1 MRAAWLRAQY
11 VLFMLQ
17 MRKRCCFVRCEFASA
32 GRGVGTDR
40 ALGALNMKLQ
50 GNTMSRSMIIA
61 GRVAAAA
68 CLLVAFDGFA
78 QQSSSGTQG
87 QLEEIVVTAQKRE
100 QKSQDIGISL
110 SVETGAELLSLGAA
124 DATDITRSMPAVV
137 MTQPNGPSSYSL
149 AIRGVTQNDFADHQE
164 SPAAI
169 YVDDVYV
176 SQMAGLTFSLFDVD
190 RVEVLRGPQGT
201 LFGRNATGGLAN
213 YVTNRPT
220 DVDGGYAD
228 VTIGER
234 NLERIEGAVNGRLWD
249 VWDGIDGRL
258 SFVSNHYDP
267 LFTNVAGGAA
277 NAENGNDYAVRGQLL
292 FKLPNA
298 AQLLLNARGSRE
310 NVNAGSWEEY
320 AAYNPGNGYDSFVP
334 GNQNPYGTCNGCN
347 ASGLPNSGPFTTR
360 DNISGYA
367 KLKFYGFTSKYTQD
381 LSFAT
386 LNVIGDYSSFQK
398 DYQEDSDASPYT
410 LFEFFNGSKVN
421 QQSLEIRLNGTKDKF
436 NWTAGLYGLR
446 ISGNYYEGWIGPS
459 FFTAAQFQNGGSGLP
474 PGVTV
479 NPNNGY
485 YGSGSNLGPWP
496 FGTPLWTSGGVPA
509 PDGGVPATKSPYSL
523 LTKSYAA
530 FGQLEYRATDLIGFT
545 FGARVTEDK
554 KDYNFT
560 WFPYEMYPTSVTD
573 PIKYLTPPTGITLYN
588 YNNSRSDTLWS
599 GKAQV
604 DFHLTPD
611 QLAYASY
618 NRGVKG
624 GGFSAPLFP
633 FTINDLSTLTF
644 KPETLT
650 SYEVGYKSEWLNHTL
665 RFNAAAYYYDYQNYQ
680 ALIYTLGLE
689 QLIVNADAR
698 HKGGEAE
705 LEWAPTQAWTFSAG
719 AAYVDAL
726 VVNVA
731 GRCCDSTTGKPIV
744 GDYTPPNAPRWTF
757 DAMARYTI
765 PIGENKLALQAD
777 GNYMTSFWF
786 NLSDVPD
793 VKQNDFGIFN
803 LRTNYTTMG
812 GKLQVGT
819 SVENVANKH
828 YGVMGFDNVSI
839 NGLAQL
845 YPGMPRWW
853 KAHVIYKF

>member
-1 MRAAWLRAQY
+1 MPNSMTYA
-11 VLFMLQ
+11 
-17 MRKRCCFVRCEFASA
+17 VR
-32 GRGVGTDR
+32 
-40 ALGALNMKLQ
+40 
-50 GNTMSRSMIIA
+50 IA
-61 GRVAAAA
+61 GTALL
-68 CLLVAFDGFA
+68 LLVVLDAHA
-78 QQSSSGTQG
+78 QQVTSSG

-100 QKSQDIGISL
+100 QNLQDVGISL
-110 SVETGAELLSLGAA
+110 SAITGSELQSLGNAT
-124 DATDITRSMPAVV
+124 ATDITKAMPAVV
-137 MTQPNGPSSYSL
+137 LTQPNGPSSYSL

-176 SQMAGLTFSLFDVD
+176 SQMAGLTFSLFDIN

-220 DVDGGYAD
+220 DVDGGYVD

-234 NLERIEGAVNGRLWD
+234 NLERVEGAVNGKLSD
-249 VWDGIDGRL
+249 LWDGIDGRL
-258 SFVSNHYDP
+258 SFVSDHYDP

-292 FKLPNA
+292 VKLPDT
-298 AQLLLNARGSRE
+298 AQLLFIARGSRQ
-310 NVNAGSWEEY
+310 NANAGSWEEY
-320 AAYNPGNGYDSFVP
+320 AAYTPPGSNGYDSFLP
-334 GNQNPYGTCNGCN
+334 GNVNFYGTCPGCN
-347 ASGLPNSGPFTTR
+347 ASGLQNSGPFTIR

-367 KLKFYGFTSKYTQD
+367 RLKFYGFTTKFTQD
-381 LSFAT
+381 LSLGT
-386 LNVIGDYSSFQK
+386 LTVIGDYSSFQK

-410 LFEFFNGSKVN
+410 IFEFFNGSKVN
-421 QQSLEIRLNGTKDKF
+421 QQSLEIRLNGNKDKF

-459 FFTAAQFQNGGSGLP
+459 FYTAAQFQNGASAATTP
-474 PGVTV
+474 V
-479 NPNNGY
+479 NPNNFY
-485 YGSGSNLGPWP
+485 YGATSNLGPWP
-496 FGTPLWTSGGVPA
+496 YGAAPYFSTLSPITGTNGVPG
-509 PDGGVPATKSPYSL
+509 PDGGVPATKSPYDL

-530 FGQLEYRATDLIGFT
+530 FGQLEYRATDLIGLT
-545 FGARVTEDK
+545 LGMRVTQDQ

-560 WFPYEMYPTSVTD
+560 WYPYEMYPTDVTN
-573 PIKYLTPPTGITLYN
+573 PIKLLTPPTGLTLYS

-604 DFHLTPD
+604 DFHLTQD

-680 ALIYTLGLE
+680 GLIYTFGLE
-689 QLIVNADAR
+689 QLVINADAR
-698 HKGGEAE
+698 HKGAEAE
-705 LEWAPTQAWTFSAG
+705 LDWAPTRAWQFGAG
-719 AAYVDAL
+719 VSYVDAI

-731 GRCCDSTTGKPIV
+731 GRCCNSTTGLPVV
-744 GDYTPPNAPRWTF
+744 GDYTPPNAPRWTAN
-757 DAMARYTI
+757 AMARYTI
-765 PIGENKLALQAD
+765 PIGENSLALQAD

-786 NLSDVPD
+786 NLSDDPD
-793 VKQNDFGIFN
+793 VQQNGFGIFN

-812 GKLQVGT
+812 GRLQVGT

-828 YGVMGFDNVSI
+828 YGLMGFDNVSI
-839 NGLAQL
+839 NGLAQV

-853 KAHVIYKF
+853 KAHLIYKF